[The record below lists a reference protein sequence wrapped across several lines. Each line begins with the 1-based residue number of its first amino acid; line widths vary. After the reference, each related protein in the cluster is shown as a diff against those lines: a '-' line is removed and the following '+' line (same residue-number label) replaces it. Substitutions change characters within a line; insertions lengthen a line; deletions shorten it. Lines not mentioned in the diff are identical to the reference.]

1 MLMSYLKYLN
11 PKARQKIVLMQD
23 ELNID
28 IIVCNPSITRLGVFI
43 VRIGDKNLI
52 KINNDL
58 NQESFLITLLHEL
71 AHAFVYKKYRNT
83 IRPHGKE
90 WKSMYKL
97 IMLDFLHPDYFD
109 RETIKVLS
117 RHLLNPKAS
126 SNADFDLY
134 RLLNVHESD
143 KTVSDL
149 NDGDEF
155 IFRNN
160 RYRRVCKL
168 RKNYQCIQIATN
180 KIYRFSPIAK
190 IQLL

>member
-1 MLMSYLKYLN
+1 MSYLKYLN
-11 PKARQKIVLMQD
+11 PKAHQKIVLMQD

-28 IIVCNPSITRLGVFI
+28 IVACNPSITRLGVFI
-43 VRIGDKNLI
+43 VRIGNKNLI

-71 AHAFVYKKYRNT
+71 AHAFVYEKYNNT

-97 IMLDFLHPDYFD
+97 IMLDFLHPDYFNK
-109 RETIKVLS
+109 ETIKVLS

-126 SNADFDLY
+126 SNADVDLY
-134 RLLNVHESD
+134 RLLNIHDAD

-155 IFRNN
+155 FFRNN

-168 RKNYQCIQIATN
+168 RKNYQCIQITTN

-190 IQLL
+190 IELL

>member
-11 PKARQKIVLMQD
+11 PKAHQKIVLMQD

-28 IIVCNPSITRLGVFI
+28 IVACNPSITRLGVFI
-43 VRIGDKNLI
+43 VRIGNKNLI

-71 AHAFVYKKYRNT
+71 AHAFVYEKYNNT

-97 IMLDFLHPDYFD
+97 IMLDFLHPDYFNK
-109 RETIKVLS
+109 ETIKVLS

-126 SNADFDLY
+126 SNADVDLY
-134 RLLNVHESD
+134 RLLNIHDAD

-155 IFRNN
+155 FFRNN
-160 RYRRVCKL
+160 R
-168 RKNYQCIQIATN
+168 CI
-180 KIYRFSPIAK
+180 YFFSI
-190 IQLL
+190 

>member
-1 MLMSYLKYLN
+1 MSYLKYLN

-28 IIVCNPSITRLGVFI
+28 IIACKPSVNRLGVFI
-43 VRIGDKNLI
+43 VRIGNKNLI

-71 AHAFVYKKYRNT
+71 AHAFVYKKYHNT
-83 IRPHGKE
+83 VRPHGKE

-97 IMLDFLHPDYFD
+97 VILDFLHPDYFNK
-109 RETIKVLS
+109 ETIRILS

-126 SNADFDLY
+126 STADLDLY
-134 RLLNVHESD
+134 RLLNLHELD

-155 IFRNN
+155 FFRNK

-168 RKNYQCIQIATN
+168 RKNYQCVQIATN
-180 KIYRFSPIAK
+180 RIYRFSPIAK
-190 IQLL
+190 IELL